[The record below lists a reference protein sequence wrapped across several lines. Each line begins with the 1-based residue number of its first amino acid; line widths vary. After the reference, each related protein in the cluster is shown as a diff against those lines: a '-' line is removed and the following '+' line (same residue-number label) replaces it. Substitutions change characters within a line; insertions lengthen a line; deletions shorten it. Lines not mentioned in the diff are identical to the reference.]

1 MSGMTDLSWGSAAT
15 LDSIRG
21 EVAIVGVGETAHTG
35 PSGRKALDMAAE
47 AIRRA
52 LDDCGLRPEDVDGL
66 MVAGMVEDQFT
77 AAIFRDYFGRGPE
90 LWFSPDGGAAS
101 QVGSAPY
108 AAAHALRRG
117 EANVIVN
124 VFGIDWA
131 TKMRAQTA
139 SPGDVHLLDPM
150 KADFEAPFGYYPQ
163 PVYFATMAQRHA
175 YEFGTTDAQRG
186 AFAATQRRH
195 ANTHPGAVMR
205 DRPLSVESF
214 LASPCL
220 IDPLRKEDCCLIS
233 DGAGA
238 FVMTS
243 AARARDLAR
252 RPVIIEGVG
261 RGFTRSGSH
270 ITQQRAFL
278 ETPHVFAAPG
288 AFRMAGLTPADVDV
302 LAAYDCSSITAMMQ
316 IEDMGF
322 CPKGEIG
329 AFAEEG
335 RLAFDRPRR
344 QGGMPFNT
352 HGGMMS
358 HSYVLGIAHV
368 IELVRQLRGEAANQV
383 ECAEIAVYGGYSMME
398 CSALVLRVGE
408 RPGA

>member
-1 MSGMTDLSWGSAAT
+1 MTDRNWGAAAP

-21 EVAIVGVGETAHTG
+21 EIAITGVGESAHSG

-47 AIRRA
+47 AIGRA
-52 LDDCGLRPEDVDGL
+52 LDDAGLRPQDVDGL
-66 MVAGMVEDQFT
+66 IVAGSIDDQFT
-77 AAIFRDYFGRGPE
+77 PALFREYFGTRAE

-101 QVGSAPY
+101 RLGTAPH
-108 AAAHALRRG
+108 AAAQAVRRG
-117 EANVIVN
+117 EASVIVN

-131 TKMRAQTA
+131 TKARAQTA
-139 SPGDVHLLDPM
+139 NPGDVHLLDPM
-150 KADFEAPFGYYPQ
+150 KADFEAPFGFYPQ

-195 ANTHPGAVMR
+195 ANGHPDAVMR
-205 DRPLSVESF
+205 ERPLSVESF
-214 LASPCL
+214 LAGPYL

-238 FVMTS
+238 FLMTS
-243 AARARDLAR
+243 AARARDLPR
-252 RPVIIEGVG
+252 RPVIVEGVG
-261 RGFTRSGSH
+261 RGIAHSGSH
-270 ITQQRAFL
+270 IAQQRRFL
-278 ETPHVFAAPG
+278 DTPHVFGAAG
-288 AFRMAGLTPADVDV
+288 AFEMAGLTPADVDV

-344 QGGMPFNT
+344 QGGLPFNT

-383 ECAEIAVYGGYSMME
+383 EHAEIGVYGGYAMLETST
-398 CSALVLRVGE
+398 LVLRAGE